1 MPGVNVQI
9 LGIPEVMA
17 ALDRI
22 DDAGEKKVL
31 QQAVTAGAKAM
42 KPYVV
47 AAAPRGATGKLKRSI
62 SARQARRNRPA
73 AVVSPRPKVAFY
85 RHMVIGGT
93 KEHGPRKAKALVF
106 QSTSRARGWVYALRV
121 KGTPPRPFIARGFA
135 AGEPSAMRAI
145 NAVLD
150 KAIGS

>member
-1 MPGVNVQI
+1 MPAGVQI
-9 LGIPEVMA
+9 LGIAEVQR

-31 QQAVTAGAKAM
+31 QAAVTAGAKAI

-62 SARQARRNRPA
+62 SARQAKRDRPA
-73 AVVSPRPKVAFY
+73 AVVSARPKVAFY

-93 KEHGPRKAKALVF
+93 KDHGPKKAKALVF
-106 QSTSRARGWVYALRV
+106 PGKQGGLVRTGHVRGTSS
-121 KGTPPRPFIARGFA
+121 RPFIAEGFA
-135 AGEPSAMRAI
+135 AGEPAAMRAI

-150 KAIGS
+150 KAIGV